1 MLNKN
6 DLLNIGL
13 KRKEVKLENGSVL
26 IREFTT
32 ADREKFEV
40 LAMSVQSGTTQKSMK
55 ASIIA
60 ISLIN
65 KDNTRVFGDDEIGK
79 ISELPSTVTEAIF
92 NEILEING
100 MAGDALEVAE
110 GN

>member
-6 DLLNIGL
+6 DLLSIGL
-13 KRKEVKLENGSVL
+13 KRKEVDLDTGTVL

-40 LAMSVQSGTTQKSMK
+40 LAMGMQEGSGKKNMK
-55 ASIIA
+55 ANIIA

-79 ISELPSTVTEAIF
+79 IAELPSTITEVIF
-92 NEILEING
+92 NAVLDING
-100 MAGDALEVAE
+100 MAGDALDVAE